1 MIPCAELTYII
12 GCIPTAS
19 SASLHMRL
27 NMVGPLR
34 GPITTN
40 ANTPKL
46 RMNPRRPSI
55 ATLPAVVCMT
65 VSNASAHRTVPNEAR
80 RRIRYLPFAATG
92 KRVWRV
98 FGAK

>member
-40 ANTPKL
+40 ANTPEL
-46 RMNPRRPSI
+46 RMNPKRRQTALRKGIFYTPKDGILQTKRRHI
-55 ATLPAVVCMT
+55 AKPL
-65 VSNASAHRTVPNEAR
+65 
-80 RRIRYLPFAATG
+80 
-92 KRVWRV
+92 
-98 FGAK
+98 